1 MYPKVSIQIPTYN
14 QESFIAKAIESCL
27 MQDYENL
34 EINIADDNST
44 DNSYMVIEPFLKDA
58 RVKYY
63 KNNQNLGRVKNYR
76 KALYKYATGEWVINL
91 DGDDYFTDSGF
102 VSKAM
107 EDITNLAN
115 EHILVYQANH
125 NIKKI
130 ATLLPASK
138 WANENTI
145 LVDGKDYY
153 LKYPEILNFTHCA
166 TMYNRK
172 AAMELNFY
180 SFDCLFTDFNS
191 LVKLFIIGNILLSS
205 KSVAVWHQHDLN
217 QSATLNHTKIKVELA
232 SFDEISVFAQKYLPV
247 KKVQLWNKRM
257 KTFMLSIYLGMQQT
271 TKGKIAGVK
280 YLFLHFSFEKM
291 HLRQLAKALLNVGV
305 NKTNKKIDD

>member
-14 QESFIAKAIESCL
+14 QQGFIQRTIESCL
-27 MQDYENL
+27 MQDYANL

-44 DNSYMVIEPFLKDA
+44 DDTGKLVQAYMINDKVRYF
-58 RVKYY
+58 
-63 KNNQNLGRVKNYR
+63 KNTINIGRVANYR
-76 KALYKYATGEWVINL
+76 KALYEYATGEWVINL

-107 EDITNLAN
+107 ADIAKMAN
-115 EHILVYQANH
+115 KHVLVYQANH
-125 NIKKI
+125 NITKI
-130 ATLLPASK
+130 ATLLPGSK
-138 WANENTI
+138 WINENTI
-145 LVDGKDYY
+145 LVNGKEYY

-180 SFDCLFTDFNS
+180 SFNCLFTDFNS
-191 LVKLFIIGNILLSS
+191 LVKLFIRGNILLSS
-205 KSVAVWHQHDLN
+205 KTVAVWHQHDLN
-217 QSATLNHTKIKVELA
+217 QSSTLDHTKLKVELA
-232 SFDEISVFAQKYLPV
+232 SFDEIAVFAEKYLPV
-247 KKVQLWNKRM
+247 KEVQLWNKRM
-257 KTFMLSIYLGMQQT
+257 KTFMLSIYQGMQQT

-291 HLRQLAKALLNVGV
+291 HLRQLAKALLNVAV
-305 NKTNKKIDD
+305 NKSTKNK